1 MSAPQLTPA
10 KAFADIATQLGERSV
25 DAALVQLLQEFAEN
39 HTVEICAKGTS
50 VLPLSAAKDAY
61 AAVYVGRSNMS
72 VALDPAVAKRISISN
87 GLRLELKTNV
97 TSYVH
102 FRADDLADPEAREQ
116 AAEAL
121 ERAFT
126 RAFKGP
132 RWSRGLTEQGQGTVC
147 PKCNLQKSIN
157 GTCDNCD

>member
-1 MSAPQLTPA
+1 MSVPQLTPA
-10 KAFADIATQLGERSV
+10 KAFDDIAIQLGERNV
-25 DAALVQLLQEFAEN
+25 DAALVRVLQDFAEN

-50 VLPLSAAKDAY
+50 VLPLSAARDAY

-72 VALDPAVAKRISISN
+72 VALDPAVAKRISVQN
-87 GLRLELKTNV
+87 GLRLEPKTNV

-102 FRADDLADPEAREQ
+102 FHADDLADSEGRER

-132 RWSRGLTEQGQGTVC
+132 RWSRGLVEQGQGDVC
-147 PKCNLQKSIN
+147 QKCNLQKSIN